1 MPTVSMDS
9 APSPKVY
16 KDEFMPVRQRVGLF
30 VAAWAIAYAITMPGN
45 GPATILGFPWFAL
58 GICDLLGITER
69 NTSSMVCFGAWLAF
83 IALSVGVLSAHKRTA
98 FFVRWAV
105 LLALLIATAV
115 GCHSTMHRLQHESST
130 IS

>member
-1 MPTVSMDS
+1 MEAVQLR
-9 APSPKVY
+9 KVH
-16 KDEFMPVRQRVGLF
+16 DGEFMPVRRRVGML

-58 GICDLLGITER
+58 GICDLVGITER
-69 NTSSMVCFGAWLAF
+69 NISAMICLGTWLTF

-115 GCHSTMHRLQHESST
+115 GCHGTMHRVQHGNYT
-130 IS
+130 IP